1 MAFLPG
7 FFGEDLMDDF
17 INSVDQF
24 WSTPSSVSASNH
36 AYGLMR
42 TDVKE
47 NGNNYELSVEL
58 PGYDKS
64 DIGVELKDG
73 YLNLTAKHSENK
85 EDKDKD
91 GRIIRQERYY
101 GNVARSFFVG
111 RDLKQEDVHA
121 RYDNGIL
128 EITFPKED
136 AREKI
141 PENHTIAIEG

>member
-1 MAFLPG
+1 MYTTYAFARNLFDEIADSAFGNHNTTGLMNTDIRETEKGFEMAIDLPG
-7 FFGEDLMDDF
+7 VE
-17 INSVDQF
+17 
-24 WSTPSSVSASNH
+24 
-36 AYGLMR
+36 
-42 TDVKE
+42 KE
-47 NGNNYELSVEL
+47 NVNA
-58 PGYDKS
+58 
-64 DIGVELKDG
+64 ELKDG
-73 YLNLTAKHSENK
+73 YLNLSAKHSEDK

-91 GRIIRQERYY
+91 GKVLRQERYY

-111 RDLKQEDVHA
+111 KDLKQEDVHA